1 MKVMERRVLELEDSL
16 NSFRESNMER
26 LVGLESLKRGH
37 SRRGHS
43 RRKKRTQ

>member
-26 LVGLESLKRGH
+26 LVGLESFKE
-37 SRRGHS
+37 
-43 RRKKRTQ
+43 RTQ